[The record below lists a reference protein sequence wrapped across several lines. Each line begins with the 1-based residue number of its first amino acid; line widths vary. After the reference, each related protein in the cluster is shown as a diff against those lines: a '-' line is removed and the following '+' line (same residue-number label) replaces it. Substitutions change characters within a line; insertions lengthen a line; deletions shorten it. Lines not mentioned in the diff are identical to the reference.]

1 MAELPPSPRDLGLP
15 EDWIVIAP
23 ADGQIVYR
31 LVGPDPLKV
40 RDFQSDRDKKRPRW
54 EGDLEVDHL
63 GLSVFATLDQALSM
77 ARRYPKIVAEVELT
91 TGAGIALA
99 RTMLDLPGH
108 YTTWGCPED
117 LLDRVSSVE
126 RQDEN

>member
-1 MAELPPSPRDLGLP
+1 MPPSPLDAGLP
-15 EDWIVIAP
+15 EDWVVIAR

-31 LVGPDPLKV
+31 LVNSDPLKV

-54 EGDLEVDHL
+54 EDDLEVDHL

-99 RTMLDLPGH
+99 RTMLELPGH
-108 YTTWGCPED
+108 YTTWGRPED
-117 LLDRVSSVE
+117 LLKRVSSIE
-126 RQDEN
+126 RQDED